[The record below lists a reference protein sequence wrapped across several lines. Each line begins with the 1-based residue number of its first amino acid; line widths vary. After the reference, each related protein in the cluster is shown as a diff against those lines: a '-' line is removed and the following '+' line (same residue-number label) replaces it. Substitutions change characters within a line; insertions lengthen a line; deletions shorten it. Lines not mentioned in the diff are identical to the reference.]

1 MGGDAGTGGTAAT
14 DTTPP
19 TVDFT
24 APADAVTGVSTAAA
38 VTVTFSEALA
48 EATVTASS
56 FRLAYGG
63 VSVPGVVTYFNQTAT
78 FLPVS
83 ELALSTAYTATVSTD
98 VTDVAGNALAQEYS
112 FEFTTDAT
120 LPLGPKPVFLGAAGN
135 YVILAKAAVSNVPT
149 SAITGDVG
157 LSPAAAS
164 YITGFSM
171 TRVGTHWTSSQVVG
185 RLFAADNDP
194 PTPTDLTVA
203 VGSMQNAYT
212 DAAGRPTPTSLN
224 LGGGNIGGVTL
235 APGLYRWESSVTI
248 PTDVT
253 IAGAPND
260 VWIFQITGD
269 LKSSAATT
277 MVLGGG
283 AQASNIFWQVA
294 GEVILGTDS
303 HAEGIILSKTA
314 VNLGTGASING
325 RLMAQTAVA
334 VAGSTVT
341 AP

>member
-1 MGGDAGTGGTAAT
+1 
-14 DTTPP
+14 
-19 TVDFT
+19 
-24 APADAVTGVSTAAA
+24 

-56 FRLAYGG
+56 FRLANGG

-83 ELALSTAYTATVSTD
+83 EFALSTAYTATVSTD

-120 LPLGPKPVFLGAAGN
+120 LPLGPKPVFLGAAGK

-157 LSPAAAS
+157 LSPAAAT

-194 PTPTDLTVA
+194 PTPTDLTV
-203 VGSMQNAYT
+203 
-212 DAAGRPTPTSLN
+212 AGRPTPTSLN

-269 LKSSAATT
+269 LKSSAATK